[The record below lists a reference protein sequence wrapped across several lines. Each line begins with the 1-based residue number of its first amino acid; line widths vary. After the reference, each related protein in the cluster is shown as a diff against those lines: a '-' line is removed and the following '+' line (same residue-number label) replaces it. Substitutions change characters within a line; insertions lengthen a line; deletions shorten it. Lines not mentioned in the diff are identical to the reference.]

1 MKILAS
7 DYDGTLRVNE
17 KVESYDLDM
26 IHKHRAAGN
35 LFGLVTGRSMESIK
49 AEIEGNGIEVDFVI
63 ANNGGVIYD
72 KQFQK
77 LRCIYMDTQAAQEI
91 IAYIKSEEC
100 ASYVIN
106 DGYHR
111 HKYIGNE
118 AIEDVK
124 YGNIPTHAKDEV
136 YQGMIAQLVV
146 SLQDDNLAHT
156 IAAYINQNFSAYAV
170 AYVNVNCVDIVPVGI
185 SKADG
190 ITYLKERYGWEKEN
204 IYVIGDSYNDLPMLN
219 AFHGFT
225 LFHAKDEIK
234 ANAEAVFAQVGDCIK
249 ALQA

>member
-49 AEIEGNGIEVDFVI
+49 AEIKGNGIEVDFVI

-91 IAYIKSEEC
+91 IALY
-100 ASYVIN
+100 
-106 DGYHR
+106 
-111 HKYIGNE
+111 
-118 AIEDVK
+118 
-124 YGNIPTHAKDEV
+124 
-136 YQGMIAQLVV
+136 
-146 SLQDDNLAHT
+146 
-156 IAAYINQNFSAYAV
+156 
-170 AYVNVNCVDIVPVGI
+170 
-185 SKADG
+185 
-190 ITYLKERYGWEKEN
+190 
-204 IYVIGDSYNDLPMLN
+204 
-219 AFHGFT
+219 
-225 LFHAKDEIK
+225 
-234 ANAEAVFAQVGDCIK
+234 
-249 ALQA
+249 